1 MASVNIFE
9 SLRARVEESDGLLPQ
24 ERRAILWFQN
34 YNHELLS
41 WQAENRGETFNAVA
55 TSKFDKRL
63 VSRKAAMMGCL
74 YFFLYAP
81 IHRNTLPHYD
91 RFPLVIVLEKDET
104 GFLGL
109 NLHYLP
115 YRVRA
120 MFFDMLHS
128 TRLLRTQDPLRTR
141 LSVTY
146 KMLKS
151 VTKYKAFKPCV
162 RRYRYSSMRTA
173 LLQVGETEWDIALF
187 LPVEQFAKST
197 RSSVWSESLK
207 DVQSSGLED

>member
-9 SLRARVEESDGLLPQ
+9 SLRARVEKSGGLLPQ

-34 YNHELLS
+34 YSSELQS
-41 WQAENRGETFNAVA
+41 WQAEHRGETFNAVSA
-55 TSKFDKRL
+55 SKFDKRL
-63 VSRKAAMMGCL
+63 VSPKAAMMGCL
-74 YFFLYAP
+74 YFFLYVP
-81 IHRNTLPHYD
+81 IRTDNLPHYD
-91 RFPLVIVLEKDET
+91 RFPLVILLEKDET

-120 MFFDMLHS
+120 MFFDLLHS
-128 TRLLRTQDPLRTR
+128 ARLLRSPDPLRTR

-146 KMLKS
+146 RMLKS
-151 VTKYKAFKPCV
+151 VTKYKAFRPCV
-162 RRYRYSSMRTA
+162 RRYRYSSLRSA
-173 LLQVGETEWDIALF
+173 LLQVGETEWDVALF

-197 RSSVWSESLK
+197 RSSVWTESLK
-207 DVQSSGLED
+207 DMRS